1 MLIINI
7 TLSKVTPLDF
17 VSLNWEVY
25 INSYIYPIF
34 VDHKDHTVYD
44 IGAL

>member
-25 INSYIYPIF
+25 INSYIYPI
-34 VDHKDHTVYD
+34 VADHTDYAVYD
-44 IGAL
+44 IGAF